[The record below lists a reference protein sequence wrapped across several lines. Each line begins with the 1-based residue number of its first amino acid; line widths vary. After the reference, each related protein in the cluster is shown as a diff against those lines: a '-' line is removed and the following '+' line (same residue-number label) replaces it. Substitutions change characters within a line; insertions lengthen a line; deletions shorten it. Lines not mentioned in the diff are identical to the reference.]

1 MTPTERQSGGRRE
14 ALSGSRRMGLTAVC
28 ALALGASAACSSS
41 VVSWA
46 AIVGSLFESLSQV
59 PASTYIVALVGLI
72 LYPALSIQRRPAP
85 SGGLANAA
93 ASAQDSTRTC
103 GPGSHFINLGRQ
115 GDERGQAR
123 GGGFWRKLRRVLA
136 EGRAQARRLCGR
148 EAGAGAT
155 LTRKR
160 SLGSRSSAK
169 SEDVLSSRL
178 SMDSILRAAQQNPGG
193 GGGRRM
199 GGGLQRK
206 GSWKPSMRRIESGQH
221 LAGIA
226 PSESSLGS
234 VATGRRLEI
243 LMHNG
248 FLAVDCLPHEMTE
261 PGYEGVRQVV
271 TDMHL
276 LQFGA
281 TIGEASSELAL
292 SQQGGAPA
300 VGPGDESLFGL
311 FDRKDAY
318 RQGWELI
325 VEEHKPG
332 LHYFVWRR
340 YLRKGLFIYKSKTVY
355 ETATVA
361 QITGFTYD
369 LDFRRVWDE
378 SMACQLPIA
387 PPADVAGDHGS
398 GVPSMTPAVAE
409 AKAAGGRSAFM
420 YARTKFPPPMASRE
434 YTYVRRCWAKPDD
447 GGSYCISRACV
458 AVPPAGV
465 TGGRTVRVTDF
476 VSGYV
481 IRASKGVFDT
491 ASPAVE
497 VVNVYFEDPCLPSG
511 IANMGIRRALWP
523 MVQKAE
529 AAFRDFLLTK
539 VHGGLEQPPPERAAL
554 DSLDEAMNAAGAQA
568 RAAAAAADAD
578 AASCINA
585 MDAGRGHLGLRL
597 GSPYV
602 LMYRGYMG
610 AWRGGRTALLSVLST
625 LMSLWANATGLF
637 VCALGG
643 LRAGMFATAAW
654 MRRAVGNVGGA
665 ACKSGS
671 SSAGKLRA
679 AARVLWRVM
688 WPWEMLLARKRSGA
702 CSASNGTTSQLQRSL
717 SESSSLLASHPLPPA
732 ADGGAVNGVSRTPRS
747 SCSGALGTDGSQS
760 PKNGRRAR
768 GGLGR
773 LIVKV
778 VKVAGAGLLLGRAA
792 RSDGGADAPPPASQG
807 PKKPHQT
814 QSQVTASASSQN
826 RAVHPLAAMPRGPV
840 PMSRVPRRW

>member
-1 MTPTERQSGGRRE
+1 
-14 ALSGSRRMGLTAVC
+14 
-28 ALALGASAACSSS
+28 
-41 VVSWA
+41 
-46 AIVGSLFESLSQV
+46 
-59 PASTYIVALVGLI
+59 
-72 LYPALSIQRRPAP
+72 
-85 SGGLANAA
+85 
-93 ASAQDSTRTC
+93 
-103 GPGSHFINLGRQ
+103 
-115 GDERGQAR
+115 
-123 GGGFWRKLRRVLA
+123 
-136 EGRAQARRLCGR
+136 
-148 EAGAGAT
+148 
-155 LTRKR
+155 
-160 SLGSRSSAK
+160 
-169 SEDVLSSRL
+169 
-178 SMDSILRAAQQNPGG
+178 
-193 GGGRRM
+193 
-199 GGGLQRK
+199 
-206 GSWKPSMRRIESGQH
+206 
-221 LAGIA
+221 
-226 PSESSLGS
+226 
-234 VATGRRLEI
+234 
-243 LMHNG
+243 
-248 FLAVDCLPHEMTE
+248 MTE

-292 SQQGGAPA
+292 SQQGGASA
-300 VGPGDESLFGL
+300 VGAGEESLFGH

-318 RQGWELI
+318 RQGWEMI

-355 ETATVA
+355 ESATVA

-387 PPADVAGDHGS
+387 PPSEAAAAAAAAAAGH
-398 GVPSMTPAVAE
+398 PSAAAVMTPAMAE

-458 AVPPAGV
+458 ACPPAGV
-465 TGGRTVRVTDF
+465 AGGRTVRVTDF

-481 IRASKGVFDT
+481 IRSSKGVFDP

-497 VVNVYFEDPCLPSG
+497 VVNVYYEDPCLPSG

-529 AAFRDFLLTK
+529 AAFRDYLLTK
-539 VHGGLEQPPPERAAL
+539 VHGGLEQPLPERAAL

-578 AASCINA
+578 AASCIDT
-585 MDAGRGHLGLRL
+585 MDTGRGRLGLRL

-610 AWRGGRTALLSVLST
+610 AWRGGRAALLSVLST

-643 LRAGMFATAAW
+643 LRTALLATAAYS
-654 MRRAVGNVGGA
+654 RRAVRTVGGA

-671 SSAGKLRA
+671 SCAAKLRV
-679 AARVLWRVM
+679 AARVMWRVM
-688 WPWEMLLARKRSGA
+688 WPWEMLLAYSRSVA
-702 CSASNGTTSQLQRSL
+702 CSAFNGTGSQLQRSL
-717 SESSSLLASHPLPPA
+717 SASSSLLASHPLPLP
-732 ADGGAVNGVSRTPRS
+732 ADGGFKGLSYTPRS
-747 SCSGALGTDGSQS
+747 SSSSSGPGTDGSLS

-773 LIVKV
+773 LILRV
-778 VKVAGAGLLLGRAA
+778 VKVAGAGMILGRAA
-792 RSDGGADAPPPASQG
+792 RSDGGADAPPPAKED
-807 PKKPHQT
+807 KKQP
-814 QSQVTASASSQN
+814 QSLPQQTASAGSQT
-826 RAVHPLAAMPRGPV
+826 RAVHPLVALPRGPV